1 MGKLSEWTQESS
13 RYLKLQDGERIKAT
27 FKGYKIITSTFDAE
41 KETVRYTLDT
51 PFGEK
56 LWDTSAKNVAL
67 FFDDMEEG
75 EQVLIERSGTGT
87 DTKYKLSIINSDSE

>member
-75 EQVLIERSGTGT
+75 QQVLIERSGTGT

>member
-1 MGKLSEWTQESS
+1 MGKLTEWTQESS

-27 FKGYKIITSTFDAE
+27 YKGYKIITSTFDAE

-51 PFGEK
+51 PLGEK

-67 FFDDMEEG
+67 FFDDMEE
-75 EQVLIERSGTGT
+75 EQQVLIERNGTGT
-87 DTKYKLSIINSDSE
+87 DTKYKLSLIESDSA